1 MHGILMRVSEID
13 DRHCGEYKTVE
24 NNVAAFDRDGHQLGV
39 VFETASAFETPRCIF
54 SDSSFSRR

>member
-39 VFETASAFETPRCIF
+39 VFETAWPLKPLVAWKS
-54 SDSSFSRR
+54 